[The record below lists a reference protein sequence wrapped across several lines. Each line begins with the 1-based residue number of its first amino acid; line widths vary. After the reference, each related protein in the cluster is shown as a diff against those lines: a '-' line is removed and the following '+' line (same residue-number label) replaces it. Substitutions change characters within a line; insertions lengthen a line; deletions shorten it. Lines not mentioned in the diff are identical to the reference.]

1 MSQER
6 LHIRRRQLLLLAGLS
21 GAAAVMQ
28 ACASAPVPAPAAP
41 VEPAATVAPSQASA
55 GAVGAPGD
63 DWDKIL
69 AAAKSE
75 GGVTVNTF
83 PGSANQQ
90 ALAEFGKAY
99 PDIKLEQTTLVS
111 SALAPRILQERQAGI
126 YTWDVLHQPTTTSLQ
141 VLQPAGVLDPI
152 KPAIVRTD
160 VLDDTGWRDGFA
172 AGLALTSD
180 QQLAYQST
188 LVRSQSLMIDT
199 AQVGATEIQS
209 AQDLLDPKWKGQIVI
224 TDTRISGSTFF
235 PFTLARM
242 KYGDDWMTHFFQ
254 DQDPVIINDGAQ
266 IAQLLAHGNYPVAIG
281 AIWTVLQDFQ
291 KQGIAPSIQQLDL
304 PDIDSAGPST
314 NGTLWLVNK
323 APHPNAARVYLN
335 WFLSREG
342 QEAWTSITVD
352 NSRRLDVTPKDE
364 STVVPAG
371 LVLPDLNEEKYLPE
385 IAKTQELAK
394 QLIK

>member
-1 MSQER
+1 VR
-6 LHIRRRQLLLLAGLS
+6 LRRRQFLVLLGLS
-21 GAAAVMQ
+21 GAAAVLQ
-28 ACASAPVPAPAAP
+28 SCAAP
-41 VEPAATVAPSQASA
+41 SPASPESTVAPAQSSA
-55 GAVGAPGD
+55 TSVAAAPGN
-63 DWDKIL
+63 DWGSIV
-69 AAAKSE
+69 AAAKAE

-90 ALAEFGKAY
+90 ALLEFSKAY

-141 VLQPAGVLDPI
+141 VLKPAGVLDPI
-152 KPAIVRTD
+152 KPAIVQPDVTD
-160 VLDDTGWRDGFA
+160 EAGWRDGFA
-172 AGLALTSD
+172 AGFALTSD
-180 QQLAYQST
+180 HELAYQST

-199 AQVGATEIQS
+199 AQVGPDEIRS
-209 AQDLLDPKWKGQIVI
+209 AQDLLDPKWKGKIVC

-281 AIWTVLQDFQ
+281 AIWAVLQAFQ
-291 KQGIAPSIQQLDL
+291 KQGIATSIKQLNL

-352 NSRRLDVTPKDE
+352 NSRRLDVSPKDDA
-364 STVVPAG
+364 TVVPAG
-371 LVLPDLNEEKYLPE
+371 LVLPDLNEDKYLSE
-385 IAKTQELAK
+385 IARTQELAK

>member
-1 MSQER
+1 MSQEGLR
-6 LHIRRRQLLLLAGLS
+6 VRRRQLLVLAGLS
-21 GAAAVMQ
+21 GAAAVLQ
-28 ACASAPVPAPAAP
+28 ACAAPSPAQPAPTAAP
-41 VEPAATVAPSQASA
+41 VQSAAAA
-55 GAVGAPGD
+55 APGD
-63 DWDKIL
+63 DWGKIL

-90 ALAEFGKAY
+90 ALAEFSKAY

-141 VLQPAGVLDPI
+141 VLKPAGVLDPI
-152 KPAIVRTD
+152 KAAILRTD
-160 VLDDTGWRDGFA
+160 VLDDAGWRDGFA
-172 AGLALTSD
+172 AGFALTSD

-188 LVRSQSLMIDT
+188 LVRSQTLMIDT
-199 AQVGATEIQS
+199 EQVGLGEIQS
-209 AQDLLDPKWKGQIVI
+209 AQDLLDSKWKGKIVC

-266 IAQLLAHGNYPVAIG
+266 ISQLLAHGNYPVAIG

-291 KQGIAPSIQQLDL
+291 KQGIATSIKQANL

-335 WFLSREG
+335 WFLSKEG

-352 NSRRLDVTPKDE
+352 NSRRLDVSPKDE
-364 STVVPAG
+364 STVVPPG

-385 IAKTQELAK
+385 IARTQELAK